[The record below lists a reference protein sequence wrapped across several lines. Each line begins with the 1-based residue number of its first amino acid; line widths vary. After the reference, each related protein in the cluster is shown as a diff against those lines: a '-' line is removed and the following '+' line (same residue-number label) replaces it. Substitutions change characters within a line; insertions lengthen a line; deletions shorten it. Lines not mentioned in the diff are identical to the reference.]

1 VIRGVEVMGVISL
14 LSSITLWAMIAN
26 ALLARDLLGLLVI
39 SATMHVA
46 LCLLVVEWNSRLTA
60 WKISFLVT
68 CVSFAVMSS
77 ILSVIGMMAIL

>member
-1 VIRGVEVMGVISL
+1 MGVISL

-26 ALLARDLLGLLVI
+26 ALLARDLLGLLVV

-46 LCLLVVEWNSRLTA
+46 LGLLIVEWNSRLTA

-68 CVSFAVMSS
+68 CVSFVAMLPILLVMT
-77 ILSVIGMMAIL
+77 IL

>member
-1 VIRGVEVMGVISL
+1 MGVISL

-26 ALLARDLLGLLVI
+26 ALLARDLLGLLVV
-39 SATMHVA
+39 SATLHVA
-46 LCLLVVEWNSRLTA
+46 LGLLVVEWNSRLTA